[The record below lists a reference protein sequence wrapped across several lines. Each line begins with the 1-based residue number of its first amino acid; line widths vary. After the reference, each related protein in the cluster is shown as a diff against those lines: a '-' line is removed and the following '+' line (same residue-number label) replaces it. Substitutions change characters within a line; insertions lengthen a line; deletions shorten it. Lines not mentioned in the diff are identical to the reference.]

1 MHWDLSHIDMSSAT
15 IGIGSDVALP
25 LKPQM
30 TCYGATNR
38 IGKKPKGAI
47 SMVMQAKAELR
58 ALREM
63 AAKGRDRSTGG
74 GEFLLT
80 WGFAVAIGSALDIML
95 PPACPSIV
103 PWGGAIGSGFI
114 VTLAEIFLLRRSIY
128 GVTWRTEV
136 LATTWLVS
144 AGAIVVFNLGEDIA
158 RGGLP
163 SESEAATAMILGVAL
178 AATSTITHAKSL
190 IVPASIW
197 IGLGFF
203 LLVASPGINIPLIL
217 AVAALL
223 LLVLPGVLLLFR
235 SRRAPD
241 HRPE

>member
-1 MHWDLSHIDMSSAT
+1 
-15 IGIGSDVALP
+15 
-25 LKPQM
+25 
-30 TCYGATNR
+30 
-38 IGKKPKGAI
+38 
-47 SMVMQAKAELR
+47 MVMQAKAELR

-80 WGFAVAIGSALDIML
+80 WGLAVATGSILDMVL

-103 PWGGAIGSGFI
+103 PWGGAIGLGFI
-114 VTLAEIFLLRRSIY
+114 VTLVEIYLLRRSVY

-136 LATTWLVS
+136 LVTTWLVS
-144 AGAIVVFNLGEDIA
+144 ATAIVVFNLGEDIA

-178 AATSTITHAKSL
+178 AATSTITHTKPL
-190 IVPASIW
+190 IVPALIW
-197 IGLGFF
+197 IALGFC
-203 LLVASPGINIPLIL
+203 LLVAAPGMNIPLIL

-223 LLVLPGVLLLFR
+223 LLVLPGTALLFR

-241 HRPE
+241 PRPE